1 VPAVPGTQT
10 RSVGWAGSTNGRTWC
25 ARVTVPALQAAYVAV
40 LYVTT
45 VVAGRPSSALPEDT
59 GFALTVLAA
68 AVAALTLEPLRVW
81 LRRRLPEPP
90 QDRLARLA
98 RSAVEAG
105 DLAEV
110 LQSTARLLQEGLAA
124 ASVEIRPVAAGAPP
138 IVARATALL
147 GDPAGVEEIP
157 LARSGHLWG
166 RLRVPLPPDAHML
179 PRDQALLAE
188 VAEHIATMLQTAALR
203 NALRTV
209 AEAGAR
215 IIDLRRSRRRIVRPA
230 RGPAPDRARHPR
242 RRAAASGRVGGA
254 PRAGALPRQDRPYLH
269 DLERLIRVDPWSG
282 SWDELPWTRAA
293 REAGDARSAMEARSR
308 RQGRR

>member
-1 VPAVPGTQT
+1 MPPRPAERDAARGAGARRPWHPDSVCGLGGQHERADLMRARHGAGT
-10 RSVGWAGSTNGRTWC
+10 
-25 ARVTVPALQAAYVAV
+25 
-40 LYVTT
+40 
-45 VVAGRPSSALPEDT
+45 AGRVRGGPLRHDGRGRAAFLGASRDT

-147 GDPAGVEEIP
+147 GDAAGVEEIP
-157 LARSGHLWG
+157 LARSGRLWG

-209 AEAGAR
+209 AEAGGP
-215 IIDLRRSRRRIVRPA
+215 DHRSAPLTPADRARPA
-230 RGPAPDRARHPR
+230 RGPAPGRARHPR
-242 RRAAASGRVGGA
+242 RRAAAS
-254 PRAGALPRQDRPYLH
+254 
-269 DLERLIRVDPWSG
+269 
-282 SWDELPWTRAA
+282 
-293 REAGDARSAMEARSR
+293 
-308 RQGRR
+308 